1 MAQILDLKKQGHK
14 MLKDKHNNTK
24 EITDKT
30 VAQYHQENQMK
41 VSVRFK
47 SSSQKVGGKKTG
59 KYKYWSA
66 VGLIVDKL
74 EEEMK
79 PIEGQL
85 LHEGIMDKLKGIY
98 NRMKDFVVKIFKD
111 IMAYVSKG
119 FKNLI
124 SFLDVEPVIDVKSDV
139 KIDV

>member
-1 MAQILDLKKQGHK
+1 MLEHK
-14 MLKDKHNNTK
+14 ELARDNQFCK
-24 EITDKT
+24 EMDQPTTDGLNSFIVSKI
-30 VAQYHQENQMK
+30 ANQMK

-79 PIEGQL
+79 PI
-85 LHEGIMDKLKGIY
+85 
-98 NRMKDFVVKIFKD
+98 
-111 IMAYVSKG
+111 
-119 FKNLI
+119 
-124 SFLDVEPVIDVKSDV
+124 
-139 KIDV
+139 